1 MVRTLGLGV
10 LISGIV
16 AGVASPAFAAEPAA
30 GSDADDPLAGSAPA
44 ADDPAGDPT
53 AADASAGT
61 DDVLGTTDDTADD
74 GYADDSAD
82 DSYAD
87 DTADE
92 PDASVSASASTNG
105 GTIVAADGEAG
116 EGGTGLID
124 PFKRRFSLGVI
135 RTIAG
140 LNGLNARFFVSDK
153 FAIGLN
159 LGVALAA
166 YKDDPEDPADCPGED
181 CNLQNTR
188 TVARLGSSIEA
199 LYYAKLGREAGQ
211 LPFRADFALGGRFGV
226 IGLVNA
232 SDIADNLDDPTE
244 IHIEIPLIIN
254 LMFGNHFA
262 LAPEF
267 GMDFLIIPGSREDGD
282 SNPGFA
288 GNPTLVSADA
298 TSGPAFG
305 WQITP
310 GVGLFAGASMHYIF

>member
-1 MVRTLGLGV
+1 MVRTLGLSVMLTG
-10 LISGIV
+10 LL
-16 AGVASPAFAAEPAA
+16 AGVATPAWAAEPV
-30 GSDADDPLAGSAPA
+30 ADDPLGGDAPV

-53 AADASAGT
+53 ADAGAS
-61 DDVLGTTDDTADD
+61 DDILGGADDTAT
-74 GYADDSAD
+74 DDSYAD

-92 PDASVSASASTNG
+92 PDDSGGVSASASTDG
-105 GTIVAADGEAG
+105 GAIVAADGDG

-124 PFKRRFSLGVI
+124 PFKRRFGLGVT
-135 RTIAG
+135 RTISG
-140 LNGLNARFFVSDK
+140 LNGINARYFVADQFS
-153 FAIGLN
+153 IGLN
-159 LGVALAA
+159 IGVALAT

-188 TVARLGSSIEA
+188 TVARIGSSIEA
-199 LYYAKLGREAGQ
+199 LYYVKLGREAGQ
-211 LPFRADFALGGRFGV
+211 LPFRADFGLGGRFGV

-232 SDIADNLDDPTE
+232 SDVADNLDDATE

-254 LMFGNHFA
+254 LMFGNHFV

-282 SNPGFA
+282 DNPGFA
-288 GNPTLVSADA
+288 GNPALVSPDA

-305 WQITP
+305 WQLTP
-310 GVGLFAGASMHYIF
+310 GVGLFAGATMLYIF